1 MNSKFASFA
10 ALAAALALTAP
21 ANAQERE
28 QDLSNPDSAF
38 VDTFQKGNWHAV
50 IEPTERGHLIGNPR
64 ADAQLIEFVS
74 YTCGHCASFAFEGEP
89 AMDLVLL
96 MPGEMSLE
104 VRPVIRNALDLT
116 VSLLAACGDPR
127 QFKSR
132 HRAFMTSQSQWLRK
146 ARAAPQSQ
154 QAIWLRG
161 DRNGRLNAARALD
174 LDDMLVKSGQSV
186 ADINACLSDD
196 SAAKALIDNSKA
208 DRDEFGVP
216 GTPSFALD
224 GKLLKG
230 VHNWEALYPVLSERF
245 TPQESDGFAGD

>member
-1 MNSKFASFA
+1 MGNDVCGVGWCGWLPVVMAAVAAIFMRPAYLFLLPWIFVCGAMLRHRKGISWMASF
-10 ALAAALALTAP
+10 
-21 ANAQERE
+21 R
-28 QDLSNPDSAF
+28 SS
-38 VDTFQKGNWHAV
+38 
-50 IEPTERGHLIGNPR
+50 
-64 ADAQLIEFVS
+64 
-74 YTCGHCASFAFEGEP
+74 
-89 AMDLVLL
+89 
-96 MPGEMSLE
+96 
-104 VRPVIRNALDLT
+104 LT

-186 ADINACLSDD
+186 AEINACLSDD

-208 DRDEFGVP
+208 DHDEFGVP

-224 GKLLKG
+224 GKLLEG